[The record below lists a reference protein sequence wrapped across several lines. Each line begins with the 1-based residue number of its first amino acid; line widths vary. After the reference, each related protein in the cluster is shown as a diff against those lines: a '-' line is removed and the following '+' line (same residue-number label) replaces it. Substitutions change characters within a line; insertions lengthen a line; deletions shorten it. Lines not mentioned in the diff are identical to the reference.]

1 MEDKKLTFKEELA
14 LLNELC
20 KDEKKVKEILKNIP
34 IEEELDLLKKIK
46 DKKDKKLNI
55 PIEKESVFL
64 NICFDVFECG
74 IETGKKIALDVEGK
88 LKSPKKGTVFF
99 ECFEFDKIYKDVI
112 EKYCNENNQKY

>member
-1 MEDKKLTFKEELA
+1 MEDKKLTFEEELA

-20 KDEKKVKEILKNIP
+20 KDEKKVKEMLKNIP

-74 IETGKKIALDVEGK
+74 IETGKKIALDVDGK

-99 ECFEFDKIYKDVI
+99 EGFEFDKIYKDVI
-112 EKYCNENNQKY
+112 EKYCK

>member
-46 DKKDKKLNI
+46 DEKDKKLNI

-88 LKSPKKGTVFF
+88 LKSTVFF